1 MKQHNKRFKDKNGN
15 PRYRLSED
23 EADIINKYRRIKQE
37 AEAQGVSVN
46 DVHTDRDWETFIM
59 LFHKIKFS

>member
-37 AEAQGVSVN
+37 AENSGVNPNGWSWLGNVYYVVSQN
-46 DVHTDRDWETFIM
+46 
-59 LFHKIKFS
+59 KI